1 MIFSGILL
9 LLLIWRTIAFKLPSS
24 GTATITH
31 YLLGDNVGACDCAIG
46 ANKYPVAAINQNA
59 FGVVNGTAGPGC
71 GRCFQ
76 ITLTSAISSQN
87 YTISDPSKQPNV
99 VVKVVDNC
107 PALDP
112 NLGKSRFI
120 HFTPGQLFIIEWCA
134 QTDTQP
140 NPHGAWVHFD
150 ISQTTIPSNFF
161 PQPFGYDIGEW
172 LSTYSEVSCEQWEGY
187 NKPQTSG
194 LQIADSGCCPA
205 NPTFDNQTCP
215 MSGSSG
221 TVTSMSPAVQFD
233 VILALIFVF
242 ISFITCSFY

>member
-1 MIFSGILL
+1 M
-9 LLLIWRTIAFKLPSS
+9 
-24 GTATITH
+24 
-31 YLLGDNVGACDCAIG
+31 
-46 ANKYPVAAINQNA
+46 
-59 FGVVNGTAGPGC
+59 
-71 GRCFQ
+71 
-76 ITLTSAISSQN
+76 
-87 YTISDPSKQPNV
+87 

-112 NLGKSRFI
+112 NLGNNRFMSVI
-120 HFTPGQLFIIEWCA
+120 TQQSIIKCLRHSCTNTVNFTPGQLFIIEWCA

-150 ISQTTIPSNFF
+150 ISQTTIPSDFF

-187 NKPQTSG
+187 NQPQTSG

-221 TVTSMSPAVQFD
+221 AVTSMSPVVQFD
-233 VILALIFVF
+233 SMMALIFVF
-242 ISFITCSFY
+242 VSFITYSCY